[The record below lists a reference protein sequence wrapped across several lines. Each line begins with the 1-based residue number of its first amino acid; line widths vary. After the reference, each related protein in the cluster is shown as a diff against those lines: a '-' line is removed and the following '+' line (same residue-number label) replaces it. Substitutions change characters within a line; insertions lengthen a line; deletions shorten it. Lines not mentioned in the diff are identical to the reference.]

1 MNELVILFFAF
12 IVASYFI
19 GMWAGTKITEPK
31 LIIKQP
37 KGEGK
42 QKNLKNK
49 METMKERKKRL
60 KREKRLK

>member
-31 LIIKQP
+31 IIIKQT
-37 KGEGK
+37 KSEGK
-42 QKNLKNK
+42 QKNMKKK
-49 METMKERKKRL
+49 MRIR
-60 KREKRLK
+60 

>member
-31 LIIKQP
+31 IIIKQP

-49 METMKERKKRL
+49 MGLR
-60 KREKRLK
+60 